1 MGYPVRTPHP
11 KDHQT
16 ICSMCKEKSFP
27 YYWIMCDGV
36 YFGEER
42 LVGSV
47 FRTVFDT
54 LVSALYSE
62 ELSNPRI
69 QPSKSLSVTLSHGF
83 VFNSDSKF
91 RYNTLFI
98 IINLFCLNNVKI
110 ENTWG
115 MYTEIILYG
124 LIRNWK
130 PCTGDGSRR
139 RSRVETL
146 GFYETYFI
154 YELVRP

>member
-1 MGYPVRTPHP
+1 
-11 KDHQT
+11 
-16 ICSMCKEKSFP
+16 
-27 YYWIMCDGV
+27 MCDGV

-110 ENTWG
+110 ENT
-115 MYTEIILYG
+115 
-124 LIRNWK
+124 
-130 PCTGDGSRR
+130 
-139 RSRVETL
+139 
-146 GFYETYFI
+146 
-154 YELVRP
+154 